1 MTEKQ
6 NKPTTRTRRTAP
18 KANKE
23 GKAENASQPI
33 QPQVELSNVTIERLR
48 ARLARKYH

>member
-18 KANKE
+18 KADNE
-23 GKAENASQPI
+23 GKAENAGPQI

-48 ARLARKYH
+48 ARLTRKYH